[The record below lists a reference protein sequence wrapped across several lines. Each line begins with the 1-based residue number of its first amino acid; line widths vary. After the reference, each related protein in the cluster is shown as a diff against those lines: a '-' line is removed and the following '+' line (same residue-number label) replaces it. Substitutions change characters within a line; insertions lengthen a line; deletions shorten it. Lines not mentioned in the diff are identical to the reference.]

1 MPSRVGSGP
10 PPVLTLD
17 SFAADS
23 MNWARSMPAG
33 FARYASHQKWEI
45 AKHLLVVQAYLLA
58 MLDGAFDN
66 LIISMP
72 PRHGKSMFIS
82 QYFLAW
88 YLGNYPNNEVILT
101 SYEAGLAGLFGGR
114 VRDAIVEFGPE
125 LWGLDVRAD
134 KRAATDWQLV
144 GRDAMGVPVVGGM
157 RSAGVGSGVTGR
169 GGDLIVIDDPFKD
182 ALQANSA
189 NYRSRV
195 WQWYLSTLFSRREPG
210 AKQICVMTRWN
221 EDDLVGRLI
230 SDIDEQEGEQW
241 VTLFLPAIYDD
252 ESEPDPLGREI
263 GDALWPER
271 WPLDEL
277 MRIKAT
283 QTPYWWG
290 ALYQQ
295 RPAPVEGNI
304 FKRVWWRFWAPPDLI
319 ESLPPVRLHGL
330 DDPSILEPLPGLE
343 FQAQSWDLAF
353 KKGVSTS
360 YVVGQLWG
368 RAGANAY
375 LLDQDRAR
383 RDFPETLDAIRNFT
397 ARHPDVETK
406 WIEDAANAA
415 ATLSILSKEIPG
427 MVPVTVEGSKPD
439 RALAVSSY
447 PQSGNVYLPHPAIAP
462 WVLDFIESVSAFPN
476 AKDDDE
482 VDTMSQALRKM
493 FKPDSKPN
501 MMWSRKRR
509 GRQK

>member
-1 MPSRVGSGP
+1 MTSGSSII
-10 PPVLTLD
+10 TLD
-17 SFAADS
+17 SYAPDS
-23 MNWARSMPAG
+23 VNWARSMPAG
-33 FARYASHQKWEI
+33 FARFASYGKWEI
-45 AKHLLVVQAYLLA
+45 AKHLLMIQAYLLA

-82 QYFLAW
+82 QYFIAW
-88 YLGNYPNNEVILT
+88 YLGNYPNNQVILT

-114 VRDAIVEFGPE
+114 VRDAMAEFGPE
-125 LWGLDVRAD
+125 LWGLDVRGN
-134 KRAATDWQLV
+134 KRASTDWELT
-144 GRDAMGVPVVGGM
+144 GRTPDGLPVVGGM
-157 RSAGVGSGVTGR
+157 RTAGVGSGVTGR

-182 ALQANSA
+182 AMQANSD
-189 NYRSRV
+189 NYRNRV
-195 WQWYLSTLFSRREPG
+195 WDWYLSTLFSRREPG
-210 AKQICVMTRWN
+210 SKQICVMTRWN

-230 SDIDEQEGEQW
+230 DKTEDQEGEQW

-252 ESEPDPLGREI
+252 DSAPDPLGREI

-271 WPLDEL
+271 WPIEEL
-277 MRIKAT
+277 TRIKAT
-283 QTPYWWG
+283 QTAYWWG

-304 FKRVWWRFWAPPDLI
+304 FKRKWWRFWAPPDLV

-330 DDPSILEPLPGLE
+330 EQASIVEALPSLD

-353 KKGVSTS
+353 KKGESTS

-368 RAGANAY
+368 LNGASAY

-397 ARHPDVETK
+397 ARHPSVETK

-415 ATLSILSKEIPG
+415 ATVSVLSKEIAGIIPCS
-427 MVPVTVEGSKPD
+427 VEGSKPD
-439 RALAVSSY
+439 RAMAVSSY
-447 PQSGNVYLPHPAIAP
+447 PEAGNIYLPHPAIAP
-462 WVLDFIESVSAFPN
+462 WVMDFIEEASSFPN
-476 AKDDDE
+476 GKTDDQ
-482 VDTMSQALRKM
+482 VDCMSQALRKLLNPEE
-493 FKPDSKPN
+493 KPS
-501 MMWSRKRR
+501 MLWSRKHR
-509 GRQK
+509 GATR